1 MGKKIPT
8 LTGEIEVSDLGY
20 TLTHEH
26 YVSLDWSMR
35 IAFPQLFEEEIFLR
49 RAEYLIKKAMNHGL
63 KTIVDLTCINNG
75 RDVELMKRISE
86 RTGLNT
92 VFCTG
97 LYFNEEPWVPGRS
110 AEFIAD
116 LFMQELTEGVQGSGV
131 RPGVIKCATD
141 KYGFSEINSTILKA
155 TGMAAAKTGVPIFT
169 HTVAAMKH
177 GLEQQTLLEQEGV
190 DLRRVVVGHVG
201 DTGDLDYVEAL
212 MKRGSFV
219 GLDRFGSE
227 GRLTEE
233 ERINNLLEL
242 IDRGYIRQIL
252 ISHDY
257 PLFYDWGANNWQIE
271 KSIPIEEVRVGFSHI
286 PGRIVPALKDRGLS
300 QKEIDILMIENP
312 RHLFEH

>member
-8 LTGEIEVSDLGY
+8 LTGEIDVSELGY

-35 IAFPQLFEEEIFLR
+35 IAFPQLFEADIFCE
-49 RAEYLIKKAMNHGL
+49 RAEYLIKKAMENGL
-63 KTIVDLTCINNG
+63 TTIVDLTCINNG

-86 RTGLNT
+86 RTGLQT
-92 VFCTG
+92 VFSTG
-97 LYFNEEPWVPGRS
+97 LYFNEKPWVPGRP

-116 LFMQELTEGVQGSGV
+116 LFIQELTEGVQGTGI

-141 KYGFSEINSTILKA
+141 KYGFSEINKTILKA
-155 TGMAAAKTGVPIFT
+155 TGIAASETKVPVFT

-177 GLEQQTLLEQEGV
+177 GLQQQELLEQEGV
-190 DLRRVVVGHVG
+190 DLRRVVIGHVG
-201 DTGDLDYVEAL
+201 DTNDLDYVEEL

-227 GRLTEE
+227 GGLTDE
-233 ERINNLLEL
+233 ERINNLLKL
-242 IDRGYIRQIL
+242 IEHGYIHQIL

-257 PLFYDWGANNWQIE
+257 PLFYDWGSNNWQIE
-271 KSIPIEEVRVGFSHI
+271 KSIPVEKVRVGFSHI
-286 PGRIVPALKDRGLS
+286 PGRIVPELRKRGLS
-300 QKEIDILMIENP
+300 QAEIDILMIENP
-312 RHLFEH
+312 RRLFEI